1 MPQAALLAHDLVRT
15 LGTRRVLDGFS
26 LTAAPGHR
34 IGLVGENGAGKSTLL
49 RLLAGEDTPDAG
61 TVVRPA
67 DLGFLPQEM
76 PFDAASTISDVL
88 DHALRE
94 AREELSGL
102 DRITAALAGTPQDS
116 PGYAGLL
123 TEYGVRLDRAQ
134 ENGAWDADRRAAIV
148 LAGLGLGSIPYERTL
163 GALSG
168 GQRSRLALAALL
180 TRRPAAL
187 LLDEPTNHLDDG
199 AATFLE
205 EQLRGLP
212 GTVLLASHDRAFL
225 DAVCTDLIDL
235 DPSAEGPTRYGG
247 NYTAYQGRK
256 RAQRERWQQRFAQ
269 EEDELA
275 ELRRAAA
282 TTAQRVAPGRAR
294 SDNEK
299 MGYGHT
305 TGRVQNQ
312 IARRVRSATRRLA
325 DLERDHVSRPPEP
338 LRFHATS
345 LAAASDDGI
354 LVSLRDIQV
363 SDRLSVDRLDVLSA
377 DRLLV
382 TGPNGAGKSTL
393 LGVLAGRLDGGGEV
407 QQRSGLTVGLLT
419 QDTAFGRPD
428 RTVRETYELALGAE
442 RAESVPLDSL
452 SLFNTHTL
460 EQRVGDVSVGQR
472 RRLALALL
480 LAHPPELLLLDEP
493 TNHLS
498 PLLCDEL
505 QEALGT
511 SLGAVVVASHDRWL
525 RSRWPGR
532 EFGLRAW

>member
-123 TEYGVRLDRAQ
+123 AEYGVRLDRAQ

-363 SDRLSVDRLDVLSA
+363 PDRLSVDRLDVLSA

-460 EQRVGDVSVGQR
+460 EQRVEEVSVGQR

-480 LAHPPELLLLDEP
+480 LAHAPELLLLDEP

>member
-34 IGLVGENGAGKSTLL
+34 IGLIGENGAGKSTLL

-94 AREELSGL
+94 ARDELSGL
-102 DRITAALAGTPQDS
+102 DAITAALAGTPQDS
-116 PGYAGLL
+116 PGYAALL
-123 TEYGVRLDRAQ
+123 VEYGVRLDRAQ
-134 ENGAWDADRRAAIV
+134 ESGVWDADRRAAIV
-148 LAGLGLGSIPYERTL
+148 LAGLGLGSIPYDRTL
-163 GALSG
+163 GSLSG

-199 AATFLE
+199 AAAFLE

-247 NYTAYQGRK
+247 NYTAYQGLK

-269 EEDELA
+269 EEEELA

-282 TTAQRVAPGRAR
+282 TTAQRVAPGRTR
-294 SDNEK
+294 SDSEK

-312 IARRVRSATRRLA
+312 IARRVRSAARRLD
-325 DLERDHVSRPPEP
+325 DLERNHVSRPPEP

-363 SDRLSVDRLDVLSA
+363 PDRLSVDRLDVLSA

-393 LGVLAGRLDGGGEV
+393 LRVLAGRLDAGGEV
-407 QQRSGLTVGLLT
+407 
-419 QDTAFGRPD
+419 
-428 RTVRETYELALGAE
+428 
-442 RAESVPLDSL
+442 
-452 SLFNTHTL
+452 
-460 EQRVGDVSVGQR
+460 EQRRAPSAPSPYRLTHSVCSTRTPWSRGSGRCRSASVAGSPWRCCWRTRPISCCSTSPPTTSRLCSATNCRKPLAPVLVLWWSPATTGGCAPAGRAVSSGSVRG
-472 RRLALALL
+472 
-480 LAHPPELLLLDEP
+480 
-493 TNHLS
+493 
-498 PLLCDEL
+498 
-505 QEALGT
+505 EAN
-511 SLGAVVVASHDRWL
+511 
-525 RSRWPGR
+525 
-532 EFGLRAW
+532 ENE